1 MIVMRYL
8 YKKMNAN
15 DFNNIVRK
23 EYNMKFNFKNRV
35 RNFKFS
41 TSDIFVPLYEAII
54 NSTQAIEERGN
65 IDDARVDIKIERDSY
80 RIAGFTS
87 GIFSIEIIDNGIG
100 FVEHN
105 FESFCTSDSDYKVEI
120 GGKGVGRINWLK
132 AFEIVY
138 VSSVYIEDGKCY
150 ERIFNF
156 NIDEEIHNV
165 KIREVEPDTPIETKI
180 ILYNLNQEFRSATEV
195 PLREI
200 AGKIIEHFAS
210 YFVIGAMPKITIA
223 DEVDKIDLNDFFE
236 KEKFIE
242 TKNEV
247 VTSNETTFN
256 IRHVFLNASTN
267 SKHAIYICAQNRV
280 VCSYDVSNIED
291 LPTAFNIN
299 GKKAIYQCYVHS
311 EFLDKD
317 VNSERTYFSNVIFE
331 DESIDD
337 RPHFKL
343 AINLYEVVYKQI
355 NAFLKDYLEPM
366 RDIRNTQIHDF
377 IENNCPQYK
386 YLTKYASNE
395 IKNISYH
402 VASNPDKLMVELNKL
417 NLKFNMKH
425 NHQVGK
431 TLQDG
436 STNAK
441 EKLLNLVSPLKENLR
456 SELANYLTRRIAM
469 VDILERLLVLNP
481 SLEELIQH
489 FFLIDHHVMS
499 DETNLWLVYD
509 RLSLKYTPFY
519 LGNNPSF
526 IGYMN
531 EREKEIVAIYFEDPT
546 KIIFNKT
553 NNPIAILEKECLT
566 MHQMEDYT
574 MHQFLI
580 VSDSFS
586 IISEGLAKKNVTVL
600 TYQEL
605 IDNAKAKSLVFL
617 KGNSN

>member
-1 MIVMRYL
+1 
-8 YKKMNAN
+8 
-15 DFNNIVRK
+15 
-23 EYNMKFNFKNRV
+23 MKFNFKNRV

-54 NSTQAIEERGN
+54 NSMQSIEERGN
-65 IDDARVDIKIERDSY
+65 FDDARVDIKIERDSY

-87 GIFSIEIIDNGIG
+87 GIFSIEITDNGIG

-105 FESFCTSDSDYKVEI
+105 FESFCTSDSDYKMEI

-132 AFEIVY
+132 AFEVIY
-138 VSSVYIEDGKCY
+138 VSSIYTENGKYY

-165 KIREVEPDTPIETKI
+165 KVHEIEPNTPLETKI

-195 PLREI
+195 PLKDI

-242 TKNEV
+242 TRNEV
-247 VTSNETTFN
+247 VVSNETTFN
-256 IRHVFLNASTN
+256 IRHVFLNASAN

-291 LPTAFNIN
+291 LPSTFNIN

-331 DESIDD
+331 DESMDD

-355 NAFLKDYLEPM
+355 NEFLRDYLEPM
-366 RDIRNTQIHDF
+366 RDVRNTQINEF

-386 YLTKYASNE
+386 YLTKYASDE

-417 NLKFNMKH
+417 NLKFNIKH

-436 STNAK
+436 SNHAK
-441 EKLLNLVSPLKENLR
+441 EKLLHLVSPLQENLR
-456 SELANYLTRRIAM
+456 SELANYLNRRIAT

-481 SLEELIQH
+481 SLDELVQQ
-489 FFLIDHHVMS
+489 FFLMDSNATS

-509 RLSLKYTPFY
+509 RLSYKYHPLY
-519 LGNNPSF
+519 LGNNSAF
-526 IGYMN
+526 TGYIN
-531 EREKEIVAIYFEDPT
+531 EKEREIVAIYFENPT
-546 KIIFNKT
+546 KIIFNQID
-553 NNPIAILEKECLT
+553 NPIAILEEEFST
-566 MHQMEDYT
+566 MNVVDGYT
-574 MHQFLI
+574 IHKFLI
-580 VSDSFS
+580 VSDAFS
-586 IISEGLAKKNVTVL
+586 LISEGLAKKNIRVL

-605 IDNAKAKSLVFL
+605 IDNAKAKSLMFL
-617 KGNSN
+617 KGSSSVNS